1 MGILDIVKQQ
11 KERNAEHLSR
21 GGSRSSARFWRP
33 ENGENNVRVMP
44 QWKDDLEGQ
53 FWREVAQHWNVSDD
67 QKGPVLCPKET
78 PDLEGDCPICDVVQA
93 LRADK
98 SNVEAQK
105 LSKDLRAKK
114 TFFLNVVVD
123 KDPVYTASDVAEYKQ
138 SRPEAEC
145 PFSVGDPKIQ
155 IYACPITIFDQI
167 LGIIHSSG
175 KDITDLREGRG
186 IRINKI
192 PNKDRLKTRYE
203 VYPDLDPSDTG
214 FGDTL
219 ELPALHEVG
228 FTMDFA
234 GLVKLLGDGRAADF
248 VAALPGNDSPSLP
261 APSSVGVEA
270 KTDSSSSDLE
280 ELMRQGL
287 SS

>member
-1 MGILDIVKQQ
+1 MGIFDLVAQQ
-11 KERNAEHLSR
+11 KQKNEEQLSR

-44 QWKDDLEGQ
+44 QWKNGLGGQ

-105 LSKDLRAKK
+105 LAKDLRAKK
-114 TFFLNVVVD
+114 TFFLNVVVE
-123 KDPVYTASDVAEYKQ
+123 KDPIYTASDVADFKQ
-138 SRPEAEC
+138 ARPDAEC
-145 PFSVGDPKIQ
+145 PFGAGDPKIQ

-175 KDITDLREGRG
+175 KDITDLHEGRG
-186 IRINKI
+186 IRIKKI
-192 PNKDRLKTRYE
+192 PNMDRLKTRYE

-219 ELPALHEVG
+219 ELPALDAVG
-228 FTMDFA
+228 FTMDFD
-234 GLVKLLGDGRAADF
+234 GLVKLLDNGRAADF

-261 APSSVGVEA
+261 APSSVGAEA
-270 KTDSSSSDLE
+270 ADSSSSDLE
-280 ELMRQGL
+280 ELMR
-287 SS
+287 